1 MWLRELK
8 YWFKSFLPTYA
19 MASRNELNAY
29 CHNNFMLN
37 HFTMDLIEAN
47 VLVNACNG
55 HSDYT
60 FEKPNI
66 PNIMNILASIYTDC
80 TVTLCDNNKIKID
93 WS

>member
-1 MWLRELK
+1 
-8 YWFKSFLPTYA
+8 
-19 MASRNELNAY
+19 MASRDELNAY

-55 HSDYT
+55 LSDYT
-60 FEKPNI
+60 FENPNI

-80 TVTLCDNNKIKID
+80 TVTLRDNNKIRID